1 MATLLEIDTLHLAFE
16 GASGLTTALRG
27 VSLSL
32 ARGECVALVGQSGSG
47 KSVTGL
53 TILRLLG
60 ANARISQGAIRLDG
74 EDLLAFSE
82 ARMRTVRGG
91 RIAMIFQNAKASLNP
106 IRRVGDTLVD
116 IVRTHDRT
124 GLSRKAA
131 LAKVIGIMDA
141 IGIALPAERARAFP
155 SELSG
160 GMCQRIG
167 IAVALAC
174 EPELIIADEPTSAL
188 DVTTQKLVMETLIRT
203 CRDRGV
209 AVLFITHDLALASEY
224 CDRALVMNAGRI
236 VEEGPA
242 TRVFTAP
249 EHPYTRALLDALPYG
264 KTDASELRP
273 MEWEDPDTA
282 GEGGRT

>member
-1 MATLLEIDTLHLAFE
+1 MTTLLEIDDLHLGFH
-16 GASGLTTALRG
+16 GANGITPALRG
-27 VSLSL
+27 VSLAL
-32 ARGECVALVGQSGSG
+32 RRGECVALVGQSGSG
-47 KSVTGL
+47 KSVTGM

-60 ANARISQGAIRLDG
+60 PNARISRGGVRFDG
-74 EDLLAFSE
+74 TDILALSE
-82 ARMRTVRGG
+82 RRMRHIRGG
-91 RIAMIFQNAKASLNP
+91 RIAMVFQNAKASLNP
-106 IRRVGDTLVD
+106 IRRVGDTLAD
-116 IVRTHDRT
+116 ILLAHDAG

-131 LAKVIGIMDA
+131 MERIVGIMGR
-141 IGIALPAERARAFP
+141 IGIAMPEDRARAYP

-167 IAVALAC
+167 IAAALAS

-188 DVTTQKLVMETLIRT
+188 DVTTQKLVMDTLIRA
-203 CRDRGV
+203 CRERGV

-242 TRVFTAP
+242 ARIFTAP

-273 MEWEDPDTA
+273 LEWDDSETA
-282 GEGGRT
+282 REGART

>member
-1 MATLLEIDTLHLAFE
+1 MATLLEIDTLHLGFE
-16 GASGLTTALRG
+16 GANGLTAALRG

-74 EDLLAFSE
+74 EDLLALSE

-116 IVRTHDRT
+116 IVRAHDRT

-141 IGIALPAERARAFP
+141 IGIALPEERARAFP

-203 CRDRGV
+203 CRGRGV

-282 GEGGRT
+282 GEGART

>member
-16 GASGLTTALRG
+16 GANGLTEALRG

-116 IVRTHDRT
+116 IVRAHDRT

-141 IGIALPAERARAFP
+141 IGIALPEERARAFP

-188 DVTTQKLVMETLIRT
+188 DATTQKLVMETLIRT

-249 EHPYTRALLDALPYG
+249 EHPYTRALLAALPYG

-273 MEWEDPDTA
+273 MEWEDPDTSGA
-282 GEGGRT
+282 EART

>member
-1 MATLLEIDTLHLAFE
+1 MANLLEIDALHLAFE
-16 GASGLTTALRG
+16 GAGGLTTALRG

-53 TILRLLG
+53 TVLRLLG
-60 ANARISQGAIRLDG
+60 PNARISQGAIRLDG

-116 IVRTHDRT
+116 IVRAHDRT

-131 LAKVIGIMDA
+131 LAKVIGLMDA

-264 KTDASELRP
+264 KTDASQLRP

-282 GEGGRT
+282 GDGART